1 MAVCGMKCADLINE
15 AIKVLGAYFSYNKK
29 TKDDK
34 NFYNISNIQGVL
46 NLWRMINLT
55 FDILVMF
62 KTFAILKIVFLALL
76 TKIPHQAVK
85 ELEEIQ
91 KSFLWKDSTLKIRH
105 ETTCKDYKDS
115 GLKNVDISYKI
126 VSLQCSWIRR
136 LYDNNFHEWKLIP
149 LHLIALSFGSKFK
162 FHSNGFFLKKHHLKN
177 FYRSTEIFLLIG
189 RHIFLQVLK
198 PQLAFF
204 RNFYGLTGI
213 FK

>member
-85 ELEEIQ
+85 ELEKIQ

-105 ETTCKDYKDS
+105 ETTCKEHKD

-126 VSLQCSWIRR
+126 VSLHCFWIR
-136 LYDNNFHEWKLIP
+136 LYDNNFDEWKLIP
-149 LHLIALSFGSKFK
+149 LHLIAMSSGSKFK
-162 FHSNGFFLKKHHLKN
+162 FHSNVFLKKN
-177 FYRSTEIFLLIG
+177 IT
-189 RHIFLQVLK
+189 
-198 PQLAFF
+198 
-204 RNFYGLTGI
+204 
-213 FK
+213 